1 MLFWIP
7 ILNLFVRSL
16 LRVFL
21 GMPERLPLHYDYH
34 YLFYIIEHDLSLL
47 WVLEDGESSYGAIFF
62 VLQALNSGIVGG
74 LTEGLGELLA
84 KIAVKM
90 LCGVA

>member
-1 MLFWIP
+1 
-7 ILNLFVRSL
+7 
-16 LRVFL
+16 
-21 GMPERLPLHYDYH
+21 MPELLPLHYDNH

-47 WVLEDGESSYGAIFF
+47 RVLENGESSYGVIFF
-62 VLQALNSGIVGG
+62 LLQALNSGIVGG

-90 LCGVA
+90 LYGVA